1 MLPFDSD
8 DNRETARQTIYEPVP
23 FNHPI
28 WGFVSNE
35 AKDLIKALLH
45 KDKNQRISLEAVLI
59 HPWICKR
66 NKDMMELRKKSDDLS
81 KFSAYTATLAKYLPA
96 DTTVPRK

>member
-28 WGFVSNE
+28 WDFVSMD
-35 AKDLIKALLH
+35 AKDLIKGLLH
-45 KDKNQRISLEAVLI
+45 KDKLKRISLDQVLT

-66 NKDMMELRKKSDDLS
+66 NKDMQELRRKSNDFS
-81 KFSAYTATLAKYLPA
+81 KFSVYTATLAKYLPQDEA
-96 DTTVPRK
+96 SKE